1 MIIRE
6 AKENELQE
14 IMLFY
19 SMMCEELGKKEFLPN
34 GNKVGFPSQEMG
46 TRLTGYRN
54 TPRRNGMRIKMLQN
68 FQKSLTFRN

>member
-34 GNKVGFPSQEMG
+34 GNKVGFPSQEMR
-46 TRLTGYRN
+46 TIFTGYRN
-54 TPRRNGMRIKMLQN
+54 IPRRNGMRIKML
-68 FQKSLTFRN
+68 